1 MLSGFWQHCSTL
13 LYTIN
18 TDPIVPSQ
26 QPNLLSYCCYVWQ
39 AIPLSLHTMFSRNE
53 NYIAEQW
60 VNQQFSSLSPPKLIY
75 SPVLFVYQT
84 KWRIRRYDWSDRL
97 SVKIFVKGQL
107 RVLLLLFDG
116 AIASPYTQACGATV
130 WKVRHVYSCRPGQQH
145 IWFNGIYIWRKLY
158 RPLEYWG

>member
-1 MLSGFWQHCSTL
+1 MDSGSTAQRCYILLIQIQLTLHNNLTSLVTVAMSDKPSLSH
-13 LYTIN
+13 YTHVL
-18 TDPIVPSQ
+18 TQ
-26 QPNLLSYCCYVWQ
+26 WK
-39 AIPLSLHTMFSRNE
+39 LHRGAMSK
-53 NYIAEQW
+53 
-60 VNQQFSSLSPPKLIY
+60 NQQFSSLSPPKLIY